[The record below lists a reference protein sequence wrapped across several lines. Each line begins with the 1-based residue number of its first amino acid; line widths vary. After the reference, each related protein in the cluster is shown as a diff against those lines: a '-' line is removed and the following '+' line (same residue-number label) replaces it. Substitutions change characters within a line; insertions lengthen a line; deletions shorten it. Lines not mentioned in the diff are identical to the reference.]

1 MLSTRCESQKSCS
14 RKGNGDMKKTVKGK
28 SRDAI
33 QPGQS
38 ESHPI
43 SQPVLLWLGVG
54 SSRSLM
60 LFLLL
65 GTVLVSGLMVVKTT
79 HENRFAF
86 NELQMLREEAN
97 QLDVEWG
104 QLLLEQSTFGLD
116 GRIEQKAVEQLR
128 MQVPEIDHI
137 VMVERDAR
145 KP

>member
-1 MLSTRCESQKSCS
+1 MNTA
-14 RKGNGDMKKTVKGK
+14 VKGK
-28 SRDAI
+28 SRKAVKPA
-33 QPGQS
+33 QP
-38 ESHPI
+38 E

-54 SSRSLM
+54 SARSVM

-65 GTVLVSGLMVVKTT
+65 GAVLVSGLMVVKTT
-79 HENRFAF
+79 HENRFTF
-86 NELQMLREEAN
+86 NELQMLREQAN

-128 MQVPEIDHI
+128 MQVPEIDSI
-137 VMVERDAR
+137 VMVGRDVR

>member
-1 MLSTRCESQKSCS
+1 
-14 RKGNGDMKKTVKGK
+14 MKKTVKGK

-33 QPGQS
+33 KPAQS
-38 ESHPI
+38 ASHPT
-43 SQPVLLWLGVG
+43 SQPVLLGLGVG

-65 GTVLVSGLMVVKTT
+65 GTVLFSGLMVVKTT

-137 VMVERDAR
+137 VMVGRDAR

>member
-1 MLSTRCESQKSCS
+1 
-14 RKGNGDMKKTVKGK
+14 MKKTVKGK

-33 QPGQS
+33 KPAQS
-38 ESHPI
+38 ESHPT

-54 SSRSLM
+54 SSKSLM
-60 LFLLL
+60 LFLFL

-128 MQVPEIDHI
+128 MQVPEIDYI
-137 VMVERDAR
+137 VMVRRDAR
-145 KP
+145 EL